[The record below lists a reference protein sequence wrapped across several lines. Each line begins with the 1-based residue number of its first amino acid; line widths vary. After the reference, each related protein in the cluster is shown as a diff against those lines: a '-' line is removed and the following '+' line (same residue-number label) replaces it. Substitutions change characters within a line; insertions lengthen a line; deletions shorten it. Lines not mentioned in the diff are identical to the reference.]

1 MRLRLTERSD
11 VSPNVGYLAGVDHIR
26 GFAAVLMILYHGYQ
40 QIENKWF
47 ERGSNPLESL
57 LIEGHTAVAMFMVL
71 SGFIFTFGAMTAA
84 AKSGATGAGE
94 IHYGSFLRNR
104 LLRILPMYV
113 LVVFLAIYTR
123 PEGYTFSGFVQLFTL
138 TATPPISTA
147 DLGEFGALTWT
158 ISVEFAFYLIF
169 PFLFRFL
176 RRYGPWYLVGLIVA
190 MNLLRL
196 LSAGLEPEKARDISY
211 WTIVGRLDQ
220 FLVGMIIGWLLVRR
234 PPVLTKISASAAVVV
249 SLVVVIVVVDLF
261 NRAGGWPELT
271 RWKAV
276 WPLVE
281 GLMWAG
287 FIGAWMIASRLLP
300 RSLAIALALPGI
312 VSYSAYLLHY
322 AIVVLIRDHWKLEI
336 AGDDRMNALLN
347 TLIIVI
353 PATFALAMLTY
364 HLIEKPF
371 MQMRRRYL
379 PAEDHAA
386 P

>member
-40 QIENKWF
+40 QIERKWF
-47 ERGSNPLESL
+47 ERGSSPFESL
-57 LIEGHTAVAMFMVL
+57 IIEGHTAVAMFMVL
-71 SGFIFTFGAMTAA
+71 SGFIFTYGALTAA
-84 AKSGATGAGE
+84 AKPGADDGGE
-94 IHYGSFLRNR
+94 IRYAPFLRNR
-104 LLRILPMYV
+104 ALRILPMYV

-123 PEGYTFSGFVQLFTL
+123 PEGYTFTGFLQLFTL
-138 TATPPISTA
+138 QATPPIATA

-196 LSAGLEPEKARDISY
+196 LSAAVEPEKARDISY

-220 FLVGMIIGWLLVRR
+220 FLVGMLIGWLLVRR
-234 PPVLTKISASAAVVV
+234 PPVLTKFAAWAGVVLSV
-249 SLVVVIVVVDLF
+249 VVVIVLVDVF
-261 NRAGGWPELT
+261 NGAGGWTELA

-276 WPLVE
+276 WPVVE
-281 GLMWAG
+281 GVIWGG
-287 FIGAWMIASRLLP
+287 FVVAWMIASRLLP
-300 RSLAIALALPGI
+300 RGLAIVLALPGI

-322 AIVVLIRDHWKLEI
+322 AIVVLIRDHWKLDL
-336 AGDDRMNALLN
+336 ADNDRQNALLN

-353 PATFALAMLTY
+353 PATFALATLTY
-364 HLIEKPF
+364 HLVEKPF

>member
-94 IHYGSFLRNR
+94 IRYGSFLRNR